1 MSGTI
6 RRVADPEGI
15 FDEGFL
21 ASLEIS
27 VKIHHQLY
35 PMVPPQG
42 IYFEA
47 LVERSF
53 RAIKKPYA
61 MIQASN
67 RNLAGHD
74 LLVEGKRISLK
85 TETANRITITKLCTT
100 EKEPWDAPTLIARVL
115 DHLSR
120 YELIFMLRSIWERPL
135 LHYQLIEVPIDTLRL
150 IETANVEVTGTRKGR
165 QSLAAKV
172 AVNDQVLFSVFFD
185 ASDGK
190 CAIRGLTGQR
200 LRDASR
206 VGCEDRIGYSHLS
219 DLRNTSQ

>member
-1 MSGTI
+1 VSGTI
-6 RRVADPEGI
+6 RRVVDPEAI

-35 PMVPPQG
+35 PLVPPQG

-53 RAIKKPYA
+53 KAIKKPYA

-85 TETANRITITKLCTT
+85 TETGASTKTNRITITKLCTT
-100 EKEPWDAPTLIARVL
+100 EKEPWDAPTLVARVL

-120 YELIFMLRSIWERPL
+120 YELILMLRSIWERPL
-135 LHYQLIEVPIDTLRL
+135 LHYQLIEIPIDTLRL
-150 IETANVEVTGTRKGR
+150 IETASVEIRGTRKGR
-165 QSLAAKV
+165 QSLGAKV
-172 AVNDQVLFSVFFD
+172 AVNDQALFSVFFD

-190 CAIRGLTGQR
+190 CAIRGLR
-200 LRDASR
+200 VSDCVMLREWD
-206 VGCEDRIGYSHLS
+206 VKIE
-219 DLRNTSQ
+219 

>member
-1 MSGTI
+1 VSGTI

-35 PMVPPQG
+35 PLVPPQG

-53 RAIKKPYA
+53 KAIKKPYA

-85 TETANRITITKLCTT
+85 TETGASTKTNRITITKYVQ
-100 EKEPWDAPTLIARVL
+100 R
-115 DHLSR
+115 
-120 YELIFMLRSIWERPL
+120 
-135 LHYQLIEVPIDTLRL
+135 
-150 IETANVEVTGTRKGR
+150 RKNRGMR
-165 QSLAAKV
+165 QP
-172 AVNDQVLFSVFFD
+172 
-185 ASDGK
+185 
-190 CAIRGLTGQR
+190 
-200 LRDASR
+200 
-206 VGCEDRIGYSHLS
+206 
-219 DLRNTSQ
+219 

>member
-1 MSGTI
+1 MSDRI
-6 RRVADPEGI
+6 RHVADPEGI

-35 PMVPPQG
+35 PTVPPQG

-53 RAIKKPYA
+53 KAIKKPYTK
-61 MIQASN
+61 IQASN

-85 TETANRITITKLCTT
+85 TETGASTKANRINITKLCTT

-120 YELIFMLRSIWERPL
+120 YEFILMLRSIWEPPL
-135 LHYQLIEVPIDTLRL
+135 LHYQLLEIPIDNLRL
-150 IETANVEVTGTRKGR
+150 IETADVQIAGTRKGR
-165 QSLAAKV
+165 QSLGAKV
-172 AVNDQVLFSVFFD
+172 ELNDEVLFSVFFD

-190 CAIRGLTGQR
+190 CAIRGLR
-200 LRDASR
+200 VSDCVMLREWD
-206 VGCEDRIGYSHLS
+206 VKIE
-219 DLRNTSQ
+219 

>member
-1 MSGTI
+1 MPQLPALRGVGYNP
-6 RRVADPEGI
+6 RRGRPEGI
-15 FDEGFL
+15 FDDGFL

-35 PMVPPQG
+35 PLVPPQG

-53 RAIKKPYA
+53 KAIKKPYA
-61 MIQASN
+61 IIQASN

-74 LLVEGKRISLK
+74 LLVEGRRISLK
-85 TETANRITITKLCTT
+85 TETGVSTKTNRITITKLCTT

-120 YELIFMLRSIWERPL
+120 YELILMLRSIWERPL
-135 LHYQLIEVPIDTLRL
+135 LHYQLIEIPIDTLSL
-150 IETANVEVTGTRKGR
+150 IETANVEITGARKGR
-165 QSLAAKV
+165 QSLGAKV

-190 CAIRGLTGQR
+190 CAIRGLR
-200 LRDASR
+200 VSDCVMLREWD
-206 VGCEDRIGYSHLS
+206 VKIE
-219 DLRNTSQ
+219 

>member
-1 MSGTI
+1 MSDTI

-35 PMVPPQG
+35 PLVPPQG

-53 RAIKKPYA
+53 KAIKKPYA
-61 MIQASN
+61 MVQASN

-85 TETANRITITKLCTT
+85 TETGSSTKTNRITITKLCTT

-120 YELIFMLRSIWERPL
+120 YELVLMLRSIWERPL
-135 LHYQLIEVPIDTLRL
+135 LHYQLIEIPIDTLRL
-150 IETANVEVTGTRKGR
+150 IETANVEITGTRKGR
-165 QSLAAKV
+165 QSLGAKV
-172 AVNDQVLFSVFFD
+172 AVNDQVMFSVFFD

-190 CAIRGLTGQR
+190 CAIRGLR
-200 LRDASR
+200 VSDCVMLREWD
-206 VGCEDRIGYSHLS
+206 VKFE
-219 DLRNTSQ
+219 